1 MKEIEMK
8 ENQII
13 KETKVYFNFIH
24 PLHCY
29 DIQDYIIEY
38 LDIESL
44 FKFLQTCKN
53 IYSYNFHQR
62 YNYILCKKITDYFDS
77 FKKINLFKKFQGIQ
91 FTDFKKI
98 LYKFYIDFKNH
109 PETYLSEFLYEL
121 TNSNIS
127 ISIKL
132 FEELISYCSFTT
144 SGENCYNFIK
154 ADELLF
160 LIMNSNLNHLQ
171 LIKKYIS
178 IPIEVL
184 EYSIFLRINE
194 HQNKEAELLIE
205 YLFYKH
211 FWRNNEYV
219 QDKIT
224 TLITKCILHDNKNV
238 LEFIYN
244 KRDHYRF
251 LINYQRVLT
260 FSMSQKSIKYINYI
274 EEKRIQQNEE
284 SKLKDRN
291 DLVQKIMITPES
303 ISNMMNNKSY
313 KVLAKI
319 IDIYLGNTINLYSY
333 SKYIKCDNDCLKVFE
348 EMDILKYFDDKNKQK
363 LLLKKKK

>member
-1 MKEIEMK
+1 MKEI
-8 ENQII
+8 II
-13 KETKVYFNFIH
+13 KNPNNLIIRGIFV
-24 PLHCY
+24 Y

-53 IYSYNFHQR
+53 IYSYSGTYSGTFHQR
-62 YNYILCKKITDYFDS
+62 YNYILCKKIYMYFDS
-77 FKKINLFKKFQGIQ
+77 FQRISLLKKFQQ
-91 FTDFKKI
+91 VSYLNLKEI
-98 LYKFYIDFKNH
+98 LYRFYIDFKNH

-121 TNSNIS
+121 TNLKNKNLTCLIDTLFKEIISNC
-127 ISIKL
+127 L
-132 FEELISYCSFTT
+132 FTKNGQNRYDL
-144 SGENCYNFIK
+144 IK
-154 ADELLF
+154 ADDLQY
-160 LIMNSNLNHLQ
+160 LIMNSDICKLQ
-171 LIKKYIS
+171 LIKKYID

-219 QDKIT
+219 QDKIS

-244 KRDHYRF
+244 KRQHYRF
-251 LINYQRVLT
+251 LINYQRILT
-260 FSMSQKSIKYINYI
+260 FLMSQKSIKYITYI
-274 EEKRIQQNEE
+274 EEKRIKQNEE
-284 SKLKDRN
+284 CKLKERN
-291 DLVQKIMITPES
+291 DLIQKIVITPDS
-303 ISNMMNNKSY
+303 ISNMMDNKSY
-313 KVLAKI
+313 KVLANI

-333 SKYIKCDNDCLKVFE
+333 SKYIKPFDSDSDCFKVFE
-348 EMDILKYFDDKNKQK
+348 EMNILKYFETN
-363 LLLKKKK
+363 

>member
-1 MKEIEMK
+1 MK

-13 KETKVYFNFIH
+13 TSSLMPREIFI
-24 PLHCY
+24 Y
-29 DIQDYIIEY
+29 DIQDNIINY

-53 IYSYNFHQR
+53 IYSYRTFHQR
-62 YNYILCKKITDYFDS
+62 YNYILCRKIYMYFHS
-77 FKKINLFKKFQGIQ
+77 FKKISLLKNFQDVSYSNLKE
-91 FTDFKKI
+91 I

-109 PETYLSEFLYEL
+109 PDTYLSEFLYEL
-121 TNSNIS
+121 TNFKNESSACELSLID
-127 ISIKL
+127 KL
-132 FEELISYCSFTT
+132 FKEIISYCLFTKN
-144 SGENCYNFIK
+144 GQDRYDLIK
-154 ADELLF
+154 ADDLQY
-160 LIMNSNLNHLQ
+160 LIMNSDICKLQ
-171 LIKKYIS
+171 LIKKYIN

-194 HQNKEAELLIE
+194 HQNEQAELLIE

-244 KRDHYRF
+244 KRQHYRF
-251 LINYQRVLT
+251 LINYQRILT
-260 FSMSQKSIKYINYI
+260 FLMSQKSIKYITYI
-274 EEKRIQQNEE
+274 EEKRIKQNREC
-284 SKLKDRN
+284 KLKERN
-291 DLVQKIMITPES
+291 DLVQKIVITPDS

-313 KVLAKI
+313 KVLANI
-319 IDIYLGNTINLYSY
+319 IDIYLGNIINLYSY
-333 SKYIKCDNDCLKVFE
+333 SKYIKPFDSDSDCFKVFE
-348 EMDILKYFDDKNKQK
+348 EMNILKYFETN
-363 LLLKKKK
+363 

>member
-1 MKEIEMK
+1 MKEMEMK
-8 ENQII
+8 KNQI
-13 KETKVYFNFIH
+13 KLLEKVTKMYLIH
-24 PLHCY
+24 PLHYY
-29 DIQDYIIEY
+29 DIQDEIIEY

-53 IYSYNFHQR
+53 IYSYTFHQR
-62 YNYILCKKITDYFDS
+62 YNYILCKKITDYFYS
-77 FKKINLFKKFQGIQ
+77 FKKIFLFKKLQGNIQ
-91 FTDFKKI
+91 FTDLKEI

-109 PETYLSEFLYEL
+109 PETYLSEFLYDL
-121 TNSNIS
+121 TNNGNETSV
-127 ISIKL
+127 KL
-132 FEELISYCSFTT
+132 FEELISYCSFTK
-144 SGENCYNFIK
+144 SGENRYNFIK
-154 ADELLF
+154 ADDLQF

-171 LIKKYIS
+171 LIKKYIN

-224 TLITKCILHDNKNV
+224 TLITKSMLHDNKNV

-244 KRDHYRF
+244 KRQHYRF
-251 LINYQRVLT
+251 LVNYQRVLT
-260 FSMSQKSIKYINYI
+260 FLVSQRSIKYIDYI

-284 SKLKDRN
+284 CKLKDRN
-291 DLVQKIMITPES
+291 DLVQRIMITPVS
-303 ISNMMNNKSY
+303 IQNMVINKNY
-313 KVLAKI
+313 KVLGKI
-319 IDIYLGNTINLYSY
+319 INTYLGNAINMRGY
-333 SKYIKCDNDCLKVFE
+333 SKYILKDEMCLHP
-348 EMDILKYFDDKNKQK
+348 
-363 LLLKKKK
+363 

>member
-1 MKEIEMK
+1 MEMK
-8 ENQII
+8 EMKM
-13 KETKVYFNFIH
+13 KETEIKHQLH
-24 PLHCY
+24 PLHYY
-29 DIQDYIIEY
+29 DIQDEIVEY

-53 IYSYNFHQR
+53 IYSYTFQKR
-62 YNYILCKKITDYFDS
+62 YNYILCKKITNYFDS
-77 FKKINLFKKFQGIQ
+77 FKKIFLFKKLQGSIQ
-91 FTDFKKI
+91 FNDLKEF

-121 TNSNIS
+121 TNNVDNKTSV
-127 ISIKL
+127 KL
-132 FEELISYCSFTT
+132 FEEIISYCSFTK
-144 SGENCYNFIK
+144 SGENRYNFIK
-154 ADELLF
+154 ADDLQF
-160 LIMNSNLNHLQ
+160 LIMNSKIGHLQ
-171 LIKKYIS
+171 LIKKYIN

-219 QDKIT
+219 QDKIS

-244 KRDHYRF
+244 KRHHYRF
-251 LINYQRVLT
+251 LVNYQRILT
-260 FSMSQKSIKYINYI
+260 FLVSQKSIKYINYI

-284 SKLKDRN
+284 CKLKERH
-291 DLVQKIMITPES
+291 DLIQKIIITPVS
-303 ISNMMNNKSY
+303 VQNMVINKNY

-319 IDIYLGNTINLYSY
+319 IDIYLGNAINMRGY
-333 SKYIKCDNDCLKVFE
+333 SKYILKDEMCLKVLK
-348 EMDILKYFDDKNKQK
+348 EMKITF
-363 LLLKKKK
+363 